1 MLRGAR
7 RTSRGGGRGT
17 TYLAQRFDAWRRGD
31 RLTLIRWLEA
41 DRARGWASARKRARV
56 TRHVETD
63 QERADRAARVLE
75 LISEGEISRAMT
87 LLHSMGVGGLT
98 RGVLQQMARKHP
110 ERQRIVPA
118 QMPIGAAQHACSVQ
132 LTDTFRGL
140 RRRSSRADR
149 VF

>member
-1 MLRGAR
+1 M
-7 RTSRGGGRGT
+7 
-17 TYLAQRFDAWRRGD
+17 
-31 RLTLIRWLEA
+31 
-41 DRARGWASARKRARV
+41 
-56 TRHVETD
+56 ETD

-75 LISEGEISRAMT
+75 LISEGEISRAMA

-98 RGVLQQMARKHP
+98 RGVIQQMMRKHP

-140 RRRSSRADR
+140 RRRPRHG
-149 VF
+149 VEWTV